1 MSGGFSLREGGT
13 GDIAAMA
20 GVIDEAFDDAY
31 GEAWSAG
38 QCLGIFSLPGV
49 WLTLAEAGCGAEHR
63 AAREIVGFAL
73 ARVIV
78 DEAELLLIG
87 VRPRCRRAGI
97 GSALLEHTARMARAR
112 GAKRLFLEV
121 RHGNAAARLY
131 ERAGFSQIGRRLA
144 YYRGKDGAA
153 FDALSLTIS
162 LDTSPIAESSSK

>member
-1 MSGGFSLREGGT
+1 MSGGFSLREGGA

-31 GEAWSAG
+31 GEAWTAG
-38 QCLGIFSLPGV
+38 QCLGILSLPGV
-49 WLTLAEAGCGAEHR
+49 WLTLAEREQGPEAEQG

-97 GSALLEHTARMARAR
+97 GGALLDHTAQAARSR

-162 LDTSPIAESSSK
+162 LDMSPIA